1 MPSSPRENRDQLS
14 SRLIDAY
21 YPPGTASR
29 KNQVPAEARRKRA
42 SEHTL
47 GTWLYE
53 RPAACK
59 LKQNPTQKTM
69 QTYLAITLLS
79 KDSLDLVERIT
90 RPIAQHKCTLHDSR
104 VVSLGSHS
112 GAAMLIAGSWDR
124 ISRLELALRQLATQH
139 DMSLHMTR
147 SEPPTA
153 SEAHMSY
160 SVDIVGLNAPD
171 ITHVLAQFFAA
182 QGIAI
187 RDLATLPYNSPNN
200 ATDMLTLRMQV
211 DIPANV
217 RLALL
222 KEAFFDLC
230 DELNLDATLDP
241 VR

>member
-1 MPSSPRENRDQLS
+1 
-14 SRLIDAY
+14 
-21 YPPGTASR
+21 
-29 KNQVPAEARRKRA
+29 
-42 SEHTL
+42 
-47 GTWLYE
+47 
-53 RPAACK
+53 
-59 LKQNPTQKTM
+59 M
-69 QTYLAITLLS
+69 QTYLAITLLC

-90 RPIAQHKCTLHDSR
+90 RPIAQHNCVIYDSR
-104 VVSLGSHS
+104 IVTLGNHS
-112 GAAMLIAGSWDR
+112 GSAMLIAGSWDR
-124 ISRLELALRQLATQH
+124 ISRLEHALRQLAAQH

-147 SEPPTA
+147 SEPTVV

-160 SVDIVGLNAPD
+160 AVDIVGLNAPD
-171 ITHVLAQFFAA
+171 ITHVLVQFFAA

-187 RDLATLPYNSPNN
+187 RDLATQPYHSPNN

-230 DELNLDATLDP
+230 DELNLDATIDP